1 MNKFK
6 KTTDKKLSERE
17 SYSPKIQRMQQVL
30 QIENIDADEL
40 LLQLQRIEKRLDEI
54 AQKDEPETEPE
65 YISRQDV
72 ASMFGIS
79 LPTVHSWTKH
89 SILKGYKLSNK
100 VYYKKSEVHEA
111 LISMTN
117 KKGGNCA

>member
-1 MNKFK
+1 MSKIK
-6 KTTDKKLSERE
+6 KTTDRKLSEWE
-17 SYSPKIQRMQQVL
+17 SYSPKIQKQLQVL
-30 QIENIDADEL
+30 QIENIDADDL

-54 AQKDEPETEPE
+54 AQKDEPEIEPE

-72 ASMFGIS
+72 ATMFGVS
-79 LPTVHSWTKH
+79 LVTIFSWTKH

>member
-54 AQKDEPETEPE
+54 AQKEQPEPDPV
-65 YISRQDV
+65 YINRQDV
-72 ASMFGIS
+72 CNIFGIT
-79 LPTVHSWTKH
+79 LPTCHAWTKH
-89 SILKGYKLSNK
+89 GILKGKKISNK
-100 VYYKKSEVHEA
+100 VYYVKSEVHEA
-111 LISMTN
+111 LINMTN